1 MGYYQEYNYSY
12 QQNVNQ
18 ATPYQLYDSC
28 AQNYPTNTLSYNS
41 LAPNNS
47 FNVIYEEGD

>member
-18 ATPYQLYDSC
+18 ANPYQLYDSY

-47 FNVIYEEGD
+47 FNVIY